1 MAVLLEQNFLHF
13 SEDNSMLKS
22 AIIVA
27 ALLTAATITANGA
40 SMMAMSKCDDASM
53 MSMKT
58 KIDGMTDMKAKKM
71 AMDQMMMAQSSMKA
85 HKMKSCSMHMDKAMK
100 DMGTM

>member
-1 MAVLLEQNFLHF
+1 MAVLLEQNFLRF

-27 ALLTAATITANGA
+27 ALLTAATIPANAA

-53 MSMKT
+53 TSMKT